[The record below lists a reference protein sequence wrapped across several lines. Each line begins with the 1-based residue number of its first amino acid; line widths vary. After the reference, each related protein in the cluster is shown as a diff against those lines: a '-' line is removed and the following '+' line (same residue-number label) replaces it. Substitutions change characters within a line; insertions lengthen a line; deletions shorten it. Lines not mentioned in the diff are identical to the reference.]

1 MKIIIVGCG
10 KVGFSIA
17 EQLSNE
23 KHAITVIDTDGKKL
37 QDAIAI
43 LDVSGVAGNG
53 TSYRTQKEAGVEGA
67 DLLIAVTDMDEIN
80 LLSCLI
86 AKKAGKCQTIA
97 KVRNPE
103 YYAEIG
109 FIKEELGLSMSI
121 NPEWA
126 AASEIARLIHF
137 PSSIEVDTFAKG
149 RINLLRIQIP
159 EGSILHHM
167 SLIEFASKVS
177 NSVLICIVERGD
189 EVIIPNGSF
198 ELEEGDMI
206 SFTLPMEESFRFF
219 QQIGIH
225 TRAIKNVI
233 IAGGGTI
240 SYYLT
245 RLLTRAKVKVKII
258 EQDFERCKTL
268 SDQLP
273 KAMVLNGDAT
283 DKQLLSE
290 EGISQADA
298 LVSLMDLDE
307 ENILLSLYA
316 HQVSNAKTMTKLNKS
331 TFEEVVRELP
341 IGSIIRPK
349 DITAEYILRYVR
361 SMQNSY
367 GSNVE
372 TLYRM
377 ANNRVEALEFVVGKN
392 SKVVHKPLSELNL
405 KNNLLICCISRK
417 GTVITPGGKDQI
429 LPGDNVIV
437 VTTNTGL
444 SGINDIIKGA

>member
-1 MKIIIVGCG
+1 MRIIIVGCG
-10 KVGFSIA
+10 KVGFTIA

-23 KHAITVIDTDGKKL
+23 KHAITLIDTDGKKL
-37 QDAIAI
+37 QDAISI

-53 TSYRTQKEAGVEGA
+53 TSYRTQKEAGIEGA

-103 YYAEIG
+103 HYEEIS

-137 PSSIEVDTFAKG
+137 PSAIEVDTFAKG

-159 EGSILHHM
+159 KGSVLHHM
-167 SLIEFASKVS
+167 NLIEFASKVS
-177 NSVLICIVERGD
+177 HSVLICIVERGE

-198 ELEEGDMI
+198 TLEEGDMI
-206 SFTLPMEESFRFF
+206 SFTLPMEDSFRFF

-225 TRAIKNVI
+225 ARAIKNVI

-258 EQDFERCKTL
+258 EQNLERCKVL
-268 SDQLP
+268 SERLP
-273 KAMVLNGDAT
+273 KAMVLKWDAT
-283 DKQLLSE
+283 DKQLLS
-290 EGISQADA
+290 
-298 LVSLMDLDE
+298 DE
-307 ENILLSLYA
+307 
-316 HQVSNAKTMTKLNKS
+316 
-331 TFEEVVRELP
+331 
-341 IGSIIRPK
+341 
-349 DITAEYILRYVR
+349 
-361 SMQNSY
+361 
-367 GSNVE
+367 
-372 TLYRM
+372 
-377 ANNRVEALEFVVGKN
+377 
-392 SKVVHKPLSELNL
+392 
-405 KNNLLICCISRK
+405 
-417 GTVITPGGKDQI
+417 
-429 LPGDNVIV
+429 
-437 VTTNTGL
+437 
-444 SGINDIIKGA
+444 